1 MNFRQIEAFRYVMIT
16 GTTKGAASRLFVTQP
31 AISRMISALEA
42 DLGFSLFN
50 RHKGRLQPTMTAV
63 RFYKGV
69 EQNFLGLER
78 LERLAGEL
86 NSSEPKEL
94 NIACTPALSTT
105 LLPVA
110 IKAFH
115 EKNPDVLISI
125 DTATVSQILDRL
137 QYLRIDM
144 AITLCFPPIAG
155 IECEPL
161 IETEIYCAM
170 PRGHRLSDQSV
181 ITPLDFIDER
191 VINTL
196 SVGPIKWDDKKIFE
210 DAGIKLKHTIA
221 YHTSH
226 TGYAMIAHGMGIGLM
241 EPFSHEHWRE
251 KVTLR
256 PFRPRLP
263 LTYSLGYP
271 TSMVRSQLTL
281 DFCKIVKNVFN
292 QWHFTE

>member
-31 AISRMISALEA
+31 AISRMITALEEN
-42 DLGFSLFN
+42 LGFKLFN

-63 RFYKGV
+63 RFYKAV

-78 LERLAGEL
+78 LEKLASEL
-86 NSSEPKEL
+86 SSDERKEL
-94 NIACTPALSTT
+94 NIACTPALSAT

-110 IKAFH
+110 VKAFH
-115 EKNPDVLISI
+115 ETHPDVVISI
-125 DTATVSQILDRL
+125 DTATVSQVLDRL
-137 QYLRIDM
+137 QYLRVDM
-144 AITLCFPPIAG
+144 AITLSFPPIAG

-170 PRGHRLSDQSV
+170 PRGHRLSEKSV
-181 ITPLDFIDER
+181 ITPFDFMDER
-191 VINTL
+191 VIKAL
-196 SVGPIKWDDKKIFE
+196 SAGPVQWEDEKIFE

-226 TGYAMIAHGMGIGLM
+226 TGYAMIAQGMGIGLM
-241 EPFSHEHWRE
+241 EPFAHEHWRE
-251 KVTLR
+251 RVALR
-256 PFRPRLP
+256 PFQPRLP

-271 TSMVRSQLTL
+271 TPMVRSQLIL
-281 DFCKIVKNVFN
+281 DFAKVVKDVFH